1 MHMKQNTLNSLFASI
16 DAMRDAVRCESAVV
30 RYYPVAQFIVLSE
43 QRCFDKVSVRPL
55 VTLNRV
61 KDNVPEEIEAYKILK
76 PKNRESLDSY
86 LERLADYLD
95 YLDDHA
101 TFVEIVEH
109 NLVG

>member
-1 MHMKQNTLNSLFASI
+1 MKQSTLNSLIASI
-16 DAMRDAVRCESAVV
+16 DAMRDAVRCESAIV

-43 QRCFDKVSVRPL
+43 QHCFDKVSVRPL

-61 KDNVPEEIEAYKILK
+61 KDNVPEEIEAYKVLN
-76 PKNRESLDSY
+76 PKSGESIDSY
-86 LERLADYLD
+86 LERLVAHLK

-101 TFVEIVEH
+101 LFVEVVEH